1 MCVSRGR
8 CVTMHEWGWVGLGGV
23 EWVCVCVCFDG
34 YGLGVF
40 GCVCVCSD
48 KGGVCL
54 NVLVDGL
61 CGWRMCRVVDMLIK
75 GMCVCM
81 YT

>member
-8 CVTMHEWGWVGLGGV
+8 CVSMHEWGWVGWGGIG
-23 EWVCVCVCFDG
+23 VCVCFDENE
-34 YGLGVF
+34 LGVF
-40 GCVCVCSD
+40 GCVCSD